1 MTPSPE
7 LIQELRASRPT
18 APADLRMRVREI
30 AARDAVAPTAL
41 AKLRLRLPQRRHLLV
56 ALPAA
61 MALALATAGVLG
73 LARSDAPT
81 TEAVELEA
89 IDKATPE
96 SATPPAT
103 TFGGTDQGPRSGGA
117 PDSTR
122 AQRTSA
128 ILTVEVTDSDG
139 VSEAAQKALDLS
151 RRLGGHVVSASVVT
165 GDGANAAITLRVPSE
180 RVQEAVVQLSALGD
194 IVTQQVTI
202 DDLQATIDQ
211 LERRERSLRAQ
222 IATLVARLESEPLDA
237 ETRARLEARLQNL
250 RAELRTLRGDLSGTR
265 AEARMATISLT
276 VVTPESRG
284 EAVPPPSKLDDALD
298 EALTILVWE
307 GVVALV
313 ILIVAAPFALAA
325 LVVWFGRRLYR
336 RREEDRLLAT

>member
-89 IDKATPE
+89 IDRATPE
-96 SATPPAT
+96 PATPPAT
-103 TFGGTDQGPRSGGA
+103 TFGGTDQGPRSGAA

-122 AQRTSA
+122 AQRISA
-128 ILTVEVTDSDG
+128 TLTVEVTDSDG

-325 LVVWFGRRLYR
+325 LVVWFGRRFYR